1 MESIHTVYA
10 GLGSNSPDAADRLLS
25 ALDAL
30 SRMPGTVVSALSPV
44 YRTEPQDYADQPWF
58 LNRVLMLHVSGDIT
72 PVELMKRF
80 LGIEALLGRVRS
92 PDPALRFGPR
102 AMTWSRTTPCA
113 SCRIPVSPAAPS
125 GLCRCSTLRRISG
138 LAACVRKN
146 SSPGL
151 NGVWKTI
158 KFFNDE
164 AGLPVLT

>member
-1 MESIHTVYA
+1 
-10 GLGSNSPDAADRLLS
+10 
-25 ALDAL
+25 
-30 SRMPGTVVSALSPV
+30 MPGTVVSALSPV

-102 AMTWSRTTPCA
+102 AIDIDMLLFDDVVSDDPCA
-113 SCRIPVSPAAPS
+113 SCLIPVSPAAPS